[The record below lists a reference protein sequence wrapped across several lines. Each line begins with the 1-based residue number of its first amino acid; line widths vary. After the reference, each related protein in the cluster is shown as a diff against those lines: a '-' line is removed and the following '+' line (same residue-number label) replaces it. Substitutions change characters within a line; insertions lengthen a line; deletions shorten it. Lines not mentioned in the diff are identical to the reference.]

1 MAASPFVVSFGVQLA
16 SSWVNMMLYMLEIV
30 MCLRYF
36 QRGTFRPL
44 PHKIGVGAMIFFDTL
59 CTMSLDAEVF
69 TTFLVFVGQDGFA
82 ALATPTALTI
92 FFTYSTA
99 IIEQLFLCHL
109 YFIITRKR
117 VVALFLA
124 FLGLVHIGFSF
135 AAGTMLLAT
144 PTNRLVFTIT
154 GVGAITCGINDL
166 LIASCLGYELFKL
179 KARTS
184 NSNVLRRI
192 FILSITSGAI
202 VATTTLLMMILF
214 LKGNIAFD
222 FFFSCQGRI
231 YALTLLLNFLCGTS
245 STSGTTVGSEHQN
258 GLSPIFSKF
267 GGGSPASIRS
277 NISDSSI
284 NKELP
289 PLPVTPG
296 LHIATLNLSPQF
308 ASANYTSSS
317 AGVIWAPQTPRT
329 PRIAAPYRADSL
341 PH

>member
-1 MAASPFVVSFGVQLA
+1 MAASQFVASFGVQLA
-16 SSWVNMMLYMLEIV
+16 GSWVNMMLYMLEIV

-36 QRGTFRPL
+36 QRGTVRPL

-59 CTMSLDAEVF
+59 CTISFDVEVF
-69 TTFLVFVGQDGFA
+69 TTFLLFIGQDSFKA
-82 ALATPTALTI
+82 FTTPAALTI

-124 FLGLVHIGFSF
+124 FLGLVHTGFSF
-135 AAGTMLLAT
+135 AAGTMVLAT
-144 PTNRLVFTIT
+144 PTNRSVNTIT

-184 NSNVLRRI
+184 NSSVVHRV
-192 FILSITSGAI
+192 FILSIISGAI
-202 VATTTLLMMILF
+202 VATTTLLMMILY

-231 YALTLLLNFLCGTS
+231 YALTLLLNFLSGTS

-258 GLSPIFSKF
+258 GLSPMFSKYA
-267 GGGSPASIRS
+267 SPASIRS

-289 PLPVTPG
+289 PLPLTPS
-296 LHIATLNLSPQF
+296 LQIATLNLSSQF
-308 ASANYTSSS
+308 ASASYTSSS
-317 AGVIWAPQTPRT
+317 AGVMWTPQT